1 MESTASLDGAQVRM
15 KPYLTGTIVPG
26 SEKVTVVDWL
36 RPADESEWDV
46 FVRQHPSGMVYH
58 LSSWKRVLE
67 SAFPQIHGQFL
78 VARDC
83 ETGRVLAGLPVY
95 TVKSWLLGNRIVSV
109 PFATMCD
116 PLLSSAEE
124 FGWFLPELQ
133 ELQQKTRSR
142 RVEIRARLTANLLL
156 NGGTLSGD
164 VGFKHLYLRLN
175 PQQDRDALFHT
186 FSRTCV
192 RKNIT
197 KAERTGV
204 IVEQRWDEASMRIC
218 CDILAESRRRL
229 SLPQMPHAFFKAMLK
244 YLSPEH
250 LNVFLAL
257 HKGKP
262 IGCFILSR
270 MGDFWTAEYAGN
282 TADAPAGVD
291 QMLYWETIKKAL
303 DHDAKIYSF
312 GRTAVANEGLL
323 TYKRRWATVE
333 EDLVDF
339 TFCARGEKLEIIEKV
354 HHSDASLAYRSAR
367 TLLGK
372 VPMPVY
378 RMIGN
383 FFYRHLG

>member
-1 MESTASLDGAQVRM
+1 M
-15 KPYLTGTIVPG
+15 KPYSTGTTAPV
-26 SEKVTVVDWL
+26 SEKFTVVDWL
-36 RPADESEWDV
+36 RPDHESEWDA
-46 FVRQHPSGMVYH
+46 FARQQPSGMVYH

-67 SAFPQIHGQFL
+67 SAFPQIRGQFL
-78 VARDC
+78 VARDA
-83 ETGRVLAGLPVY
+83 ETGRILAGLPLY

-116 PLLSSAEE
+116 PLVSSAEE
-124 FGWFLPELQ
+124 FGRFLPELQ

-142 RVEIRARLTANLLL
+142 RVEIRARTAANLLL
-156 NGGTLSGD
+156 DGAALPGS

-175 PQQDRDALFHT
+175 QPQDREALFHT

-197 KAERTGV
+197 KAQRAGV
-204 IVEQRWDEASMRIC
+204 VVEQRWDEAGMIIC
-218 CDILAESRRRL
+218 YDILVESRRRL
-229 SLPQMPHAFFKAMLK
+229 SLPQMPYAFFKAMLE

-250 LNVFLAL
+250 LNIFLAL
-257 HKGKP
+257 HKGNP
-262 IGCFILSR
+262 VGCFIVLR
-270 MGDFWTAEYAGN
+270 MGDFWTAEYAGH
-282 TADAPAGVD
+282 TGGAPAGVD
-291 QMLYWETIKKAL
+291 QMLYWETIKKAI

-339 TFCARGEKLEIIEKV
+339 TFCARGEKTETVEKV
-354 HHSDASLAYRSAR
+354 HHSDASLAYRTAR

-372 VPMPVY
+372 VPMPMY
-378 RMIGN
+378 RMIGD
-383 FFYRHLG
+383 FCYRHLG

>member
-1 MESTASLDGAQVRM
+1 M
-15 KPYLTGTIVPG
+15 KPYSTGTIAPV
-26 SEKVTVVDWL
+26 SENITVVGWL
-36 RPADESEWDV
+36 RPTEESEWDV
-46 FVRQHPSGMVYH
+46 FVRQHPLGMVYQ

-67 SAFPQIHGQFL
+67 SAFPQIRGQFL
-78 VARDC
+78 VAREA
-83 ETGRVLAGLPVY
+83 ETGRILAGLPVY

-124 FGWFLPELQ
+124 FGRFLPELQ
-133 ELQQKTRSR
+133 ALQQKTGSR

-164 VGFKHLYLRLN
+164 VGFKHLYLPLN
-175 PQQDRDALFHT
+175 PEQDRDALFHT

-197 KAERTGV
+197 KAERAGV
-204 IVEQRWDEASMRIC
+204 IVEQRWDEASMSIC
-218 CDILAESRRRL
+218 YDILVESRRRL
-229 SLPQMPHAFFKAMLK
+229 SLPQMPYAFFKAMLA

-257 HKGKP
+257 HKSKP
-262 IGCFILSR
+262 IGCFILLR
-270 MGDFWTAEYAGN
+270 MGDFWTAEYAGS

-339 TFCARGEKLEIIEKV
+339 TFCARDEKLESVEKV
-354 HHSDASLAYRSAR
+354 HHSDSSLAYRRAR

-378 RMIGN
+378 RMIGD
-383 FFYRHLG
+383 FCYRHLG